1 MFVQLHAAFC
11 DSELETRVV
20 GRNEGIRRSKREV
33 YDSVINKNLSRLSQ
47 PTAALSAFPFT
58 GLIAPVTGMPKRE
71 KNVILS
77 RHSEQT
83 FKGPIIC
90 CTEKG
95 EDKAQLHLIDDLLVR
110 YCLFW
115 YSSSHNSIRKS
126 WERKLRITIASTSQH
141 RIMSLAINLQ

>member
-20 GRNEGIRRSKREV
+20 GKNEGIRRSKREV

-47 PTAALSAFPFT
+47 PTAELSALSVHRTHCA
-58 GLIAPVTGMPKRE
+58 GHRYA
-71 KNVILS
+71 VILS

-95 EDKAQLHLIDDLLVR
+95 EDKAQLYHIDDLLVR